1 MGPAGC
7 CKFVFYP
14 SYIHTYSPRGTP
26 IWDPLPRNDLRLF
39 ALDGQHLASYY
50 KGMSNTPDYTT
61 DLPDNFDPSW
71 DEPTEQQWED
81 WRDEAY
87 ADEPYCHD
95 DYSYD
100 AAVWESAYGPA
111 DDGGYPF

>member
-26 IWDPLPRNDLRLF
+26 IWDPKPRSVLRPF
-39 ALDGQHLASYY
+39 PLDGQHPAPYY

-71 DEPTEQQWED
+71 EEV
-81 WRDEAY
+81 RDEAWM
-87 ADEPYCHD
+87 DEPYCHE
-95 DYSYD
+95 DYDYD